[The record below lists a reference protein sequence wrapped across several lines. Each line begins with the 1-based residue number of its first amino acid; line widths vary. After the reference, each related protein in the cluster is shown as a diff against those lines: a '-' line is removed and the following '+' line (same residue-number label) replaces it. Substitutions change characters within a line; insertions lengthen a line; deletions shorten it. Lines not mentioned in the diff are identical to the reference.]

1 MAKKRKGI
9 FYKIFDNP
17 KIKEYDGHITEEMFN
32 KMFSKIFKDIMTG
45 ERMYQML
52 VYDTKEE
59 CGKII
64 FFKGK
69 ERGELRKF
77 LRDNPHIVITGPAL

>member
-32 KMFSKIFKDIMTG
+32 KMFSKIAEYSRNYYRQFDRQNDIVFCLM
-45 ERMYQML
+45 
-52 VYDTKEE
+52 
-59 CGKII
+59 
-64 FFKGK
+64 
-69 ERGELRKF
+69 
-77 LRDNPHIVITGPAL
+77 